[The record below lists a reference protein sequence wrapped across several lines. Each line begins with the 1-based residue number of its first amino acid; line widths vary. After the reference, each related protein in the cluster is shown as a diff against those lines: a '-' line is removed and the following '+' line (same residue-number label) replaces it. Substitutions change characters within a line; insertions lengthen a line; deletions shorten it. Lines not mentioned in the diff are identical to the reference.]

1 MSTNTDELIKKER
14 FPVSGM
20 TCAACA
26 SSIESVLR
34 QSEGVLKAEVNFA
47 TKDLWVEY
55 QAQIEAR
62 EIQKT
67 LQAVGY
73 DLIIEGEGESQEER
87 KEEAQ
92 ENFYQNLKKR
102 TAWSIALSLPVF
114 VASMF
119 FSAWSYT
126 PWLSLALSIPVLFYF
141 GAPFYQRAWKQLKHG
156 RANMDTLVALSTG
169 MAFLFSIS
177 ATFFP
182 ELWTSQGLEAHLYY
196 EAAVVI
202 ISFVSIGKLLEEKA
216 SSQTSSALKK
226 LMGLQAKQ
234 VTVIRNGEEAP
245 LDIKDLNIGDLIL
258 VKPGEKI
265 PVDGLVKSGSSY
277 VDESMISGEPIPI
290 HKEKRAQVFSG
301 TANQKGSL
309 KIIAQKLG
317 GETLLAHIIKRVQE
331 AQGSKAP
338 IQKMVDKIAAVFVPV
353 VLVIALTTFAVWYFS
368 GIENALAYA
377 LVNAI
382 SVLVIACPC
391 ALGLATPTAVM
402 VGIGRAA
409 ELNMLIKNAESL
421 EIAKKVNHLVLD
433 KTGTI
438 TQGKAR
444 ISNLQTFGE
453 GENKLGYLLAMEAQS
468 DHPLAQAVLL
478 HLKEKGLKGATI
490 QNLQNQAGQGL
501 TAEDEAGNTYLAGN
515 ESLLNKNGLV
525 LNEEQKSLYQ
535 QWQEE
540 AKSLVFFA
548 DSTAVLAILALE
560 DSLKEDSLAAI
571 HELQK
576 MGLVLHLMSGDNAGT
591 VKHLAEK
598 VGITHYKG
606 GQMPQDKSAYIKM
619 LQAQGKTVAMVGDG
633 INDAEALA
641 QANLS
646 IAMGHGSDIAI
657 DVAQITISNS
667 NLKTIPQAFR
677 LSQKTIRT
685 INQNLF
691 WAFIYNVIGIPVAA
705 GLLYPN
711 FGFLLNPMLA
721 GAAMAFSSVSVVTN
735 SLRLKNTKI

>member
-1 MSTNTDELIKKER
+1 MPSPDTEAILKDR

-34 QSEGVLKAEVNFA
+34 QTEGISKAEVNFA

-55 QAQIEAR
+55 KPQTNASK
-62 EIQKT
+62 IQKT

-73 DLIIEGEGESQEER
+73 DLILESEEQEER

-92 ENFYQNLKKR
+92 ENYYQNLKKR
-102 TAWSIALSLPVF
+102 TAWSVALSLPVF

-119 FSAWSYT
+119 FSRWTYT
-126 PWLSLALSIPVLFYF
+126 PWLSLAFSIPVLFYF
-141 GAPFYQRAWKQLKHG
+141 GAPFYQRAWKQLKHA
-156 RANMDTLVALSTG
+156 RANMDSLVALSTG
-169 MAFLFSIS
+169 MAFIFSII

-182 ELWTSQGLEAHLYY
+182 QLWTHQGLEAHLYY

-202 ISFVSIGKLLEEKA
+202 ISFVSIGKLLEERA
-216 SSQTSSALKK
+216 NSQTSSALKK

-234 VTVIRNGEEAP
+234 VTVIRNGEEKTLP
-245 LDIKDLNIGDLIL
+245 IKDLNLGDLLL

-265 PVDGLVKSGSSY
+265 PVDGLVKAGSSY
-277 VDESMISGEPIPI
+277 VDESMISGEPLPLL
-290 HKEKRAQVFSG
+290 KEKRSQVFSG
-301 TANQKGSL
+301 TTNQQGSL
-309 KIIAQKLG
+309 KVIAQKLG
-317 GETLLAHIIKRVQE
+317 GETLLAQIIKRVQE

-338 IQKMVDKIAAVFVPV
+338 IQKKVDKIASIFVPA
-353 VLVIALTTFAVWYFS
+353 VLLIAILCFAIWYFS
-368 GIENALAYA
+368 GLENAFAYG

-409 ELNMLIKNAESL
+409 EQNMLIKNAECL
-421 EIAKKVNHLVLD
+421 EIAKKVNHLILD

-444 ISNLQTFGE
+444 ISDIKTFGA
-453 GENKLGYLLAMEAQS
+453 GADKLGYLLAMEAQS

-478 HLKEKGLKGATI
+478 YLKEKGIKAQSI
-490 QNLQNQAGQGL
+490 QNLINQAGQGL
-501 TAEDEAGNTYLAGN
+501 SAEDKEGNLYLAGN
-515 ESLLNKNGLV
+515 ESLLLKHGL
-525 LNEEQKSLYQ
+525 SLSHAQ
-535 QWQEE
+535 QALCKKWQEE

-548 DSTAVLAILALE
+548 NDNGILAILALE
-560 DSLKEDSLAAI
+560 DSLKDDSLAAI
-571 HELQK
+571 RELRN
-576 MGLVLHLMSGDNAGT
+576 MGLELHLISGDNIGT
-591 VKHLAEK
+591 VQHLAEK
-598 VGITHYKG
+598 LGINNYRG
-606 GQMPQDKSAYIKM
+606 GQMPQDKSEYLKH
-619 LQAQGKTVAMVGDG
+619 LQAQGKLVAMVGDG

-641 QANLS
+641 QADLS

-667 NLKTIPQAFR
+667 SLSTIPKAFR

-691 WAFIYNVIGIPVAA
+691 WAFIYNIIGIPVAA
-705 GLLYPN
+705 GLLYPS
-711 FGFLLNPMLA
+711 FGFLLNPMIA
-721 GAAMAFSSVSVVTN
+721 GAAMAFSSVSVVSN
-735 SLRLKNTKI
+735 SLRLKNIKI

>member
-1 MSTNTDELIKKER
+1 MTLNDKNVAKSR

-26 SSIESVLR
+26 SSIESVL
-34 QSEGVLKAEVNFA
+34 QQHEGVLKAEVNFA

-55 QAQIEAR
+55 QPTLDAQD
-62 EIQKT
+62 IQKT
-67 LQAVGY
+67 LRAVGY
-73 DLIIEGEGESQEER
+73 DLILESENQEER

-92 ENFYQNLKKR
+92 INYYESLKKR
-102 TAWSIALSLPVF
+102 TLWSIALSLPVF
-114 VASMF
+114 VLSMF
-119 FSAWSYT
+119 FSAWPYT
-126 PWLSLALSIPVLFYF
+126 PWISLSLSIPVLFYF
-141 GAPFYQRAWKQLKHG
+141 GAAFYQRAWKQLKHG

-169 MAFLFSIS
+169 IAFLFSLS
-177 ATFFP
+177 ATFFAQ
-182 ELWTSQGLEAHLYY
+182 WWIAQGLEVHLYY

-202 ISFVSIGKLLEEKA
+202 ISFVSIGKLLEERA
-216 SSQTSSALKK
+216 NANTSSALKK
-226 LMGLQAKQ
+226 LIGLQAKQ
-234 VTVIRNGEEAP
+234 VTVIRNGQEEP

-258 VKPGEKI
+258 VKPGQKI
-265 PVDGLVKSGSSY
+265 PVDGLVKGGSSY
-277 VDESMISGEPIPI
+277 VDESMISGEPIAI
-290 HKEKRAQVFSG
+290 IKEKRSSVFSG
-301 TANQKGSL
+301 TTNQKGSL
-309 KIIAQKLG
+309 KVIAQKLG
-317 GETLLAHIIKRVQE
+317 DETLLAQIIKRVQE

-338 IQKMVDKIAAVFVPV
+338 IQKMVDKIAAVFVPL
-353 VLVIALTTFAVWYFS
+353 VLLIAIITFGIWYFS

-377 LVNAI
+377 LLNAI

-409 ELNMLIKNAESL
+409 ELNILIKNAESL
-421 EIAKKVNHLVLD
+421 EIAKKVSHLVLD

-444 ISNLQTFGE
+444 ISNLKTFAKGE
-453 GENKLGYLLAMEAQS
+453 EKLLVLMAMEAQS

-478 HLKEKGLKGATI
+478 YLKEKGLKAATI
-490 QNLQNQAGQGL
+490 KNLQNQVGL
-501 TAEDEAGNTYLAGN
+501 GLSAEDADGGSYFAGN
-515 ESLLNKNGLV
+515 ESLLNKNNIELSA
-525 LNEEQKSLYQ
+525 EQKVICKG
-535 QWQEE
+535 WEKE

-548 DSTAVLAILALE
+548 DNRQVLAILALE
-560 DSLKEDSLAAI
+560 DGLKEDSLAAI
-571 HELQK
+571 IALQK
-576 MGLVLHLMSGDNAGT
+576 MGLSLHLLSGDNIGT
-591 VKHLAEK
+591 VKQLAEK
-598 VGITHYKG
+598 LAIDNFRG
-606 GQMPQDKSAYIKM
+606 GQLPQDKAEYIKQ
-619 LQAQGKTVAMVGDG
+619 LQAQGQTVAMVGDG

-646 IAMGHGSDIAI
+646 IAMGHGADIAI

-667 NLKTIPQAFR
+667 NLKTIPKVLR

-721 GAAMAFSSVSVVTN
+721 GAAMALSSVSVVSN
-735 SLRLKNTKI
+735 SLRLKKTKI

>member
-1 MSTNTDELIKKER
+1 MTPTNNNKATKSR

-55 QAQIEAR
+55 QPNLEAQD
-62 EIQKT
+62 IQKT
-67 LQAVGY
+67 LRAVGY
-73 DLIIEGEGESQEER
+73 DLILEGNGQEER

-92 ENFYQNLKKR
+92 INYYESLKKR
-102 TAWSIALSLPVF
+102 TIWSILLSLPVF
-114 VASMF
+114 VISMF
-119 FSAWSYT
+119 FRTWTFT
-126 PWLSLALSIPVLFYF
+126 PWLSLILSIPVLFYF

-169 MAFLFSIS
+169 IAFLFSLS

-182 ELWTSQGLEAHLYY
+182 QWWTFQGLEVHLYY

-202 ISFVSIGKLLEEKA
+202 SSFVSIGKLLEERA
-216 SSQTSSALKK
+216 NANTSSALKK

-234 VTVIRNGEEAP
+234 VTVIRNGLEEE
-245 LDIKDLNIGDLIL
+245 LEIKDLSIGDLIL
-258 VKPGEKI
+258 VKPGQKI
-265 PVDGLVKSGSSY
+265 PVDGLVKGGSSY
-277 VDESMISGEPIPI
+277 VDESMISGEPLPI
-290 HKEKRAQVFSG
+290 IKEKRSTVFSG
-301 TANQKGSL
+301 TTNQKGSL
-309 KIIAQKLG
+309 KVIAQKLAD
-317 GETLLAHIIKRVQE
+317 ETLLAQIIKRVQE

-353 VLVIALTTFAVWYFS
+353 VLLIATITFGIWYFS
-368 GIENALAYA
+368 GTENALAYA
-377 LVNAI
+377 LLNAI

-421 EIAKKVNHLVLD
+421 EIARKIDHLVLD

-444 ISNLQTFGE
+444 ISNLKSFEE
-453 GENKLGYLLAMEAQS
+453 GAEKLPILMAMEAQS

-478 HLKEKGLKGATI
+478 YMKEEGLKTVVI
-490 QNLQNQAGQGL
+490 ENLQNEVGMGL
-501 TAEDEAGNTYLAGN
+501 SAEAEDGKHYFAGN
-515 ESLLNKNGLV
+515 ESLLQKNDIDLTP
-525 LNEEQKSLYQ
+525 EQKTICQ
-535 QWQEE
+535 DWQEE

-548 DSTAVLAILALE
+548 NQSRVLAIIALE
-560 DSLKEDSLAAI
+560 DGLKEDSLSAI
-571 HELQK
+571 LELQK
-576 MGLVLHLMSGDNAGT
+576 MGLTLHLLSGDHVQT
-591 VKHLAEK
+591 VKQIAEK
-598 VGITHYKG
+598 VGISKFHG
-606 GQMPQDKSAYIKM
+606 GQLPQNKAEYIKQ
-619 LQAQGKTVAMVGDG
+619 LQAEGKTVAMVGDG

-667 NLKTIPQAFR
+667 NLKTIPQVLR

-711 FGFLLNPMLA
+711 FGFLLNPMIA
-721 GAAMAFSSVSVVTN
+721 GVAMALSSVSVVSN
-735 SLRLKNTKI
+735 SLRLKKTKI

>member
-1 MSTNTDELIKKER
+1 MASINEEQIRKER

-34 QSEGVLKAEVNFA
+34 QSDGVLKAEVNFA

-55 QAQIEAR
+55 QPQLDAQDLK
-62 EIQKT
+62 KT

-73 DLIIEGEGESQEER
+73 DLILASEDQEEE
-87 KEEAQ
+87 KDKAQ
-92 ENFYQNLKKR
+92 ENYYESLKKR
-102 TAWSIALSLPVF
+102 TAWSIALSVPVF
-114 VASMF
+114 IASMF
-119 FSAWSYT
+119 FSTWSYT
-126 PWLSLALSIPVLFYF
+126 PWLSLALSVPVLFYF
-141 GAPFYQRAWKQLKHG
+141 GAAFYQRAWKQLKHG

-169 MAFLFSIS
+169 MAFLFSLG

-182 ELWTSQGLEAHLYY
+182 QLWTNQGLEAHLYY
-196 EAAVVI
+196 EAAMVI
-202 ISFVSIGKLLEEKA
+202 ISFVSIGKLLEERA
-216 SSQTSSALKK
+216 NSQTSSALKK

-234 VTVIRNGEEAP
+234 VSVIRNGEEAY
-245 LDIKDLNIGDLIL
+245 LDIKDLIVGDLIL

-265 PVDGLVKSGSSY
+265 PVDGMVKAGSSY
-277 VDESMISGEPIPI
+277 VDESMISGEPVPI
-290 HKEKRAQVFSG
+290 LKEKRATVYSG
-301 TANQKGSL
+301 TSNQKGSL

-317 GETLLAHIIKRVQE
+317 GETLLAQIIKRVQE

-353 VLVIALTTFAVWYFS
+353 VLLIALLTFGLWYFS
-368 GIENALAYA
+368 GIENALAYG

-421 EIAKKVNHLVLD
+421 EIAKKVKHLVLD

-444 ISNLQTFGE
+444 ISDLKIFGE
-453 GENKLGYLLAMEAQS
+453 TQDKLSYLLAMEAQS

-478 HLKEKGLKGATI
+478 HLKEKGLKAATI
-490 QNLQNQAGQGL
+490 QNLENQAGKGL
-501 TAEDEAGNTYLAGN
+501 RAEDDQGNHYFVGN
-515 ESLLNKNGLV
+515 ESLLLENGIK
-525 LNEEQKSLYQ
+525 LNAEQESLYK
-535 QWQEE
+535 QWQSE

-548 DSTAVLAILALE
+548 DQQKVLALLALE

-571 HELQK
+571 QELQR
-576 MGLVLHLMSGDNAGT
+576 MGLELHLMSGDNAGT
-591 VKHLAEK
+591 VKHIAEK
-598 VGITHYKG
+598 VGIKNYRG
-606 GQMPQDKSAYIKM
+606 GQMPQDKSYYIKQ

-641 QANLS
+641 QADLS

-667 NLKTIPQAFR
+667 NLKTLPKAFR

-685 INQNLF
+685 IKQNLF
-691 WAFIYNVIGIPVAA
+691 WAFIYNVVGIPLAA

-721 GAAMAFSSVSVVTN
+721 GAAMAFSSVSVVSN

>member
-1 MSTNTDELIKKER
+1 MTLNDKNVAKSR

-26 SSIESVLR
+26 SSIESVL
-34 QSEGVLKAEVNFA
+34 QQHEGVLKAEVNFA

-55 QAQIEAR
+55 QPTLDAQD
-62 EIQKT
+62 IQKT
-67 LQAVGY
+67 LRAVGY
-73 DLIIEGEGESQEER
+73 DLILESENQEEH

-92 ENFYQNLKKR
+92 INYYESLKKR
-102 TAWSIALSLPVF
+102 TLWSIALSLPVF
-114 VASMF
+114 VLSMF
-119 FSAWSYT
+119 FSAWPYT
-126 PWLSLALSIPVLFYF
+126 PWISLSLSIPVLFYF
-141 GAPFYQRAWKQLKHG
+141 GAAFYQRAWKQLKHG

-169 MAFLFSIS
+169 IAFLFSLS
-177 ATFFP
+177 ATFFAQ
-182 ELWTSQGLEAHLYY
+182 WWIAQGLEVHLYY

-202 ISFVSIGKLLEEKA
+202 ISFVSIGKLLEERA
-216 SSQTSSALKK
+216 NANTSSALKK
-226 LMGLQAKQ
+226 LIGLQAKQ
-234 VTVIRNGEEAP
+234 VTVIRNGQEEP

-258 VKPGEKI
+258 VKPGQKI
-265 PVDGLVKSGSSY
+265 PVDGLVKGGSSY
-277 VDESMISGEPIPI
+277 VDESMISGEPIAI
-290 HKEKRAQVFSG
+290 IKEKRSSVFSG
-301 TANQKGSL
+301 TTNQKGSL
-309 KIIAQKLG
+309 KVIAQKLG
-317 GETLLAHIIKRVQE
+317 DETLLAQIIKRVQE

-338 IQKMVDKIAAVFVPV
+338 IQKMVDKIAAVFVPL
-353 VLVIALTTFAVWYFS
+353 VLLIAIITFGIWYFS

-377 LVNAI
+377 LLNAI

-409 ELNMLIKNAESL
+409 ELNILIKNAESL
-421 EIAKKVNHLVLD
+421 EIAKKVSHLVLD

-444 ISNLQTFGE
+444 ISNLKTFAKGE
-453 GENKLGYLLAMEAQS
+453 EKLLVLMAMEAQS

-478 HLKEKGLKGATI
+478 YLKEKGLKAATI
-490 QNLQNQAGQGL
+490 KNLQNQVGL
-501 TAEDEAGNTYLAGN
+501 GLSAEDADGGSYFAGN
-515 ESLLNKNGLV
+515 ESLLNKNNIELSA
-525 LNEEQKSLYQ
+525 EQKVICKG
-535 QWQEE
+535 WEKE

-548 DSTAVLAILALE
+548 DNRQVLAILALE
-560 DSLKEDSLAAI
+560 DGLKEDSLAAI
-571 HELQK
+571 IALQK
-576 MGLVLHLMSGDNAGT
+576 MGLSLHLLSGDNIGT
-591 VKHLAEK
+591 VKQLAEK
-598 VGITHYKG
+598 LAIDYFRG
-606 GQMPQDKSAYIKM
+606 GQLPQDKAEYIKQ
-619 LQAQGKTVAMVGDG
+619 LQAQGQTVAMVGDG

-646 IAMGHGSDIAI
+646 IAMGHGADIAI

-667 NLKTIPQAFR
+667 NLKTIPKVLR

-721 GAAMAFSSVSVVTN
+721 GAAMALSSVSVVSN
-735 SLRLKNTKI
+735 SLRLKKTKI

>member
-1 MSTNTDELIKKER
+1 MVSISEEQIQKER

-34 QSEGVLKAEVNFA
+34 QSDGVLKAEVNFA

-55 QAQIEAR
+55 QPQLDAQDLK
-62 EIQKT
+62 KT
-67 LQAVGY
+67 LQSVGY
-73 DLIIEGEGESQEER
+73 DLILASEDQEEE
-87 KEEAQ
+87 KEKVQ
-92 ENFYQNLKKR
+92 EDYYQSLKKR

-182 ELWTSQGLEAHLYY
+182 QFWTAQGLEAHLYY

-202 ISFVSIGKLLEEKA
+202 ISFVSIGKLLEERA
-216 SSQTSSALKK
+216 NSQTSSALKK

-234 VTVIRNGEEAP
+234 VTVIRNGEEEN
-245 LDIKDLNIGDLIL
+245 LDIKDLIVGDLIL

-265 PVDGLVKSGSSY
+265 PVDGMVKAGSSY
-277 VDESMISGEPIPI
+277 VDESMISGEPLPI
-290 HKEKRAQVFSG
+290 HKEKRATVYSG
-301 TANQKGSL
+301 TSNQKGSL

-317 GETLLAHIIKRVQE
+317 GETLLAQIINRVQE

-353 VLVIALTTFAVWYFS
+353 VLVIALLTFGIWYFS
-368 GIENALAYA
+368 GIENALAYG

-421 EIAKKVNHLVLD
+421 EIAKKVKHLVLD

-444 ISNLQTFGE
+444 ISDLKIFGE
-453 GENKLGYLLAMEAQS
+453 TQDKLSYLLAMEAQS

-478 HLKEKGLKGATI
+478 HLKEKGLKAAAI
-490 QNLQNQAGQGL
+490 KNLENQAGKGL
-501 TAEDEAGNTYLAGN
+501 RAEDDHGNHYFVGN
-515 ESLLNKNGLV
+515 ESLLLENGIT
-525 LNEEQKSLYQ
+525 LNEEQKTLGQ

-548 DSTAVLAILALE
+548 DKQNVLALLALE

-571 HELQK
+571 QELQK
-576 MGLVLHLMSGDNAGT
+576 MGLELHLMSGDNAAT

-598 VGITHYKG
+598 VGIRNYRG
-606 GQMPQDKSAYIKM
+606 GQMPQDKSDYIKQ
-619 LQAQGKTVAMVGDG
+619 LQAKGKTVAMVGDG

-641 QANLS
+641 QADLS
-646 IAMGHGSDIAI
+646 IAMGHGSDIAM

-667 NLKTIPQAFR
+667 NLNTLPKAFR

-721 GAAMAFSSVSVVTN
+721 GAAMALSSVSVVSN

>member
-1 MSTNTDELIKKER
+1 MTLNDKNVAKSR

-26 SSIESVLR
+26 SSIESVL
-34 QSEGVLKAEVNFA
+34 QQHEGVLKAEVNFA

-55 QAQIEAR
+55 QPTLDAQD
-62 EIQKT
+62 IQKT
-67 LQAVGY
+67 LRAVGY
-73 DLIIEGEGESQEER
+73 DLILESENQEER

-92 ENFYQNLKKR
+92 INYYESLKKR
-102 TAWSIALSLPVF
+102 TLWSIALSLPVF
-114 VASMF
+114 VLSMF
-119 FSAWSYT
+119 FSAWPYT
-126 PWLSLALSIPVLFYF
+126 PWISLSLSIPVLFYF
-141 GAPFYQRAWKQLKHG
+141 GAAFYQRAWKQLKHG

-169 MAFLFSIS
+169 IAFLFSLS
-177 ATFFP
+177 ATFFAQ
-182 ELWTSQGLEAHLYY
+182 WWIAQGLEVHLYY

-202 ISFVSIGKLLEEKA
+202 ISFVSIGKLLEERA
-216 SSQTSSALKK
+216 NANTSSALKK
-226 LMGLQAKQ
+226 LIGLQAKQ
-234 VTVIRNGEEAP
+234 VTVIRNGQEEP

-258 VKPGEKI
+258 VKPGQKI
-265 PVDGLVKSGSSY
+265 PVDGLVKGGSSY
-277 VDESMISGEPIPI
+277 VDESMISGEPIAI
-290 HKEKRAQVFSG
+290 IKEKRSSVFSG
-301 TANQKGSL
+301 TTNQKGSL
-309 KIIAQKLG
+309 KVIAQKLG
-317 GETLLAHIIKRVQE
+317 DETLLAQIIKRVQE

-338 IQKMVDKIAAVFVPV
+338 IQKMVDKIAAVFVPL
-353 VLVIALTTFAVWYFS
+353 VLLIAIITFGIWYFS

-377 LVNAI
+377 LLNAI

-409 ELNMLIKNAESL
+409 ELNILIKNAESL
-421 EIAKKVNHLVLD
+421 EIAKKVSHLVLD

-444 ISNLQTFGE
+444 ISNLKTFAKGE
-453 GENKLGYLLAMEAQS
+453 EKLLVLMAMEAQS

-478 HLKEKGLKGATI
+478 YLKEKGLKAATI
-490 QNLQNQAGQGL
+490 KHLQNQVGL
-501 TAEDEAGNTYLAGN
+501 GLSAEDADGGSYFAGN
-515 ESLLNKNGLV
+515 ESLLNKNNIELSA
-525 LNEEQKSLYQ
+525 EQKVICKG
-535 QWQEE
+535 WEKE
-540 AKSLVFFA
+540 AKSLIFFA
-548 DSTAVLAILALE
+548 DNRQVLAILALE
-560 DSLKEDSLAAI
+560 DGLKEDSLAAI
-571 HELQK
+571 IALQK
-576 MGLVLHLMSGDNAGT
+576 MGLNLHLLSGDNIGT
-591 VKHLAEK
+591 VKQLAEK
-598 VGITHYKG
+598 LAIDNFRG
-606 GQMPQDKSAYIKM
+606 GQLPQDKAEYIKQ
-619 LQAQGKTVAMVGDG
+619 LQAQGQTVAMVGDG

-646 IAMGHGSDIAI
+646 IAMGHGADIAI

-667 NLKTIPQAFR
+667 NLKTIPKVLR

-721 GAAMAFSSVSVVTN
+721 GAAMALSSVSVVSN
-735 SLRLKNTKI
+735 SLRLKKTKI

>member
-1 MSTNTDELIKKER
+1 MTLNDKNVAKSR

-26 SSIESVLR
+26 SSIESVL
-34 QSEGVLKAEVNFA
+34 QQHEGVLKAEVNFA

-55 QAQIEAR
+55 QPTLDAQD
-62 EIQKT
+62 IQKT
-67 LQAVGY
+67 LRAVGY
-73 DLIIEGEGESQEER
+73 DLILESENQEER

-92 ENFYQNLKKR
+92 INYYESLKKR
-102 TAWSIALSLPVF
+102 TLWSIALSLPVF
-114 VASMF
+114 VLSMF
-119 FSAWSYT
+119 FSAWPYT
-126 PWLSLALSIPVLFYF
+126 PWISLSLSIPVLFYF
-141 GAPFYQRAWKQLKHG
+141 GAAFYQRAWKQLKHG

-169 MAFLFSIS
+169 IAFLFSLS
-177 ATFFP
+177 ATFFAQ
-182 ELWTSQGLEAHLYY
+182 WWIAQGLEVHLYY

-202 ISFVSIGKLLEEKA
+202 ISFVSIGKLLEERA
-216 SSQTSSALKK
+216 NANTSSALKK
-226 LMGLQAKQ
+226 LIGLQAKQ
-234 VTVIRNGEEAP
+234 VTVIRNGQEEP

-258 VKPGEKI
+258 VKPGQKI
-265 PVDGLVKSGSSY
+265 PVDGLVKGGSSY
-277 VDESMISGEPIPI
+277 VDESMISGEPIAI
-290 HKEKRAQVFSG
+290 IKEKRSSVFSG
-301 TANQKGSL
+301 TTNQKGSL
-309 KIIAQKLG
+309 KVIAQKLG
-317 GETLLAHIIKRVQE
+317 DETLLAQIIKRVQE

-338 IQKMVDKIAAVFVPV
+338 IQKMVDKIAAVFVPL
-353 VLVIALTTFAVWYFS
+353 VLLIAIITFGIWYFS

-377 LVNAI
+377 LLNAI

-409 ELNMLIKNAESL
+409 ELNILIKNAESL
-421 EIAKKVNHLVLD
+421 EIAKKVSHLVLD

-444 ISNLQTFGE
+444 ISNLKTFAKGE
-453 GENKLGYLLAMEAQS
+453 EKLLVLMAMEAQS

-478 HLKEKGLKGATI
+478 YLKEKGLKAATI
-490 QNLQNQAGQGL
+490 KHLQNQVGL
-501 TAEDEAGNTYLAGN
+501 GLSAEDADGGSYFAGN
-515 ESLLNKNGLV
+515 ESLLNKNNIELSA
-525 LNEEQKSLYQ
+525 EQKVICKG
-535 QWQEE
+535 WEKE

-548 DSTAVLAILALE
+548 DNRQVLAILALE
-560 DSLKEDSLAAI
+560 DGLKEDSLAAI
-571 HELQK
+571 IALQK
-576 MGLVLHLMSGDNAGT
+576 MGLSLHLLSGDNIGT
-591 VKHLAEK
+591 VKQLAEK
-598 VGITHYKG
+598 LAIDYFRG
-606 GQMPQDKSAYIKM
+606 GQLPQDKAEYIKQ
-619 LQAQGKTVAMVGDG
+619 LQAQGQTVAMVGDG

-646 IAMGHGSDIAI
+646 IAMGHGADIAI

-667 NLKTIPQAFR
+667 NLKTIPKVLR

-721 GAAMAFSSVSVVTN
+721 GAAMALSSVSVVSN
-735 SLRLKNTKI
+735 SLRLKKTKI

>member
-1 MSTNTDELIKKER
+1 MSTNTAETIKNER

-47 TKDLWVEY
+47 TKDLWLEY
-55 QAQIEAR
+55 AEQTNPS

-73 DLIIEGEGESQEER
+73 DLILESDGQEER

-92 ENFYQNLKKR
+92 ENYYQSLKKR
-102 TAWSIALSLPVF
+102 TAWSIALTLPVF

-119 FSAWSYT
+119 FSTWHYT
-126 PWLSLALSIPVLFYF
+126 PWLSLTLSIPILFYF

-156 RANMDTLVALSTG
+156 RANMDSLVALSTG
-169 MAFLFSIS
+169 MAFLFSII

-182 ELWTSQGLEAHLYY
+182 RLWTEQGLEAHLYY

-202 ISFVSIGKLLEEKA
+202 ISFVSIGKLLEERA
-216 SSQTSSALKK
+216 NSQTSSALKK

-234 VTVIRNGEEAP
+234 VTVIRNGEEEL
-245 LDIKDLNIGDLIL
+245 LDIKELNIGDLIL

-265 PVDGLVKSGSSY
+265 PVDGLVKAGSSY
-277 VDESMISGEPIPI
+277 VDESMISGEPLPLL
-290 HKEKRAQVFSG
+290 KEKRSEVFSG

-309 KIIAQKLG
+309 KVIAQKLG
-317 GETLLAHIIKRVQE
+317 GETLLAQIIKRVQQ

-338 IQKMVDKIAAVFVPV
+338 IQKKVDKIAAVFVPV
-353 VLVIALTTFAVWYFS
+353 VLVIALLCFAIWYFS
-368 GIENALAYA
+368 GIENALAYG

-409 ELNMLIKNAESL
+409 EQNILIKNAESL
-421 EIAKKVNHLVLD
+421 EIAKKVNHLILD

-444 ISNLQTFGE
+444 ISNLETFGS
-453 GENKLGYLLAMEAQS
+453 GADKLSYLLAMEAQS

-478 HLKEKGLKGATI
+478 HLKEKGGKAAPI
-490 QNLQNQAGQGL
+490 QNLENQAGQGL
-501 TAEDEAGNTYLAGN
+501 YAEDENANFYLAGN
-515 ESLLNKNGLV
+515 ESLLSKYGISL
-525 LNEEQKSLYQ
+525 EPEQKQLCAA
-535 QWQEE
+535 WQKE

-548 DSTAVLAILALE
+548 DKNSLLAILALE
-560 DSLKEDSLAAI
+560 DSLKVDSLAAI
-571 HELQK
+571 QELRN
-576 MGLVLHLMSGDNAGT
+576 MGLELHLISGDNEGT

-598 VGITHYKG
+598 VGILNYRG
-606 GQMPQDKSAYIKM
+606 AQMPQDKSDYIKQ
-619 LQAQGKTVAMVGDG
+619 LQAEGKMVAMVGDG

-667 NLKTIPQAFR
+667 NLNTIPKAFR

-691 WAFIYNVIGIPVAA
+691 WAFIYNIIGIPIAA
-705 GLLYPN
+705 GLLYPS

-721 GAAMAFSSVSVVTN
+721 GAAMAFSSVSVVSN

>member
-1 MSTNTDELIKKER
+1 MTLNDKNVAKSR

-26 SSIESVLR
+26 SSIESVL
-34 QSEGVLKAEVNFA
+34 QQHEGVLKAEVNFA

-55 QAQIEAR
+55 QPTLDAQD
-62 EIQKT
+62 IQKT
-67 LQAVGY
+67 LRAVGY
-73 DLIIEGEGESQEER
+73 DLILESEDQEER

-92 ENFYQNLKKR
+92 INYYESLKKR
-102 TAWSIALSLPVF
+102 TLWSIALSLPVF
-114 VASMF
+114 VLSMF
-119 FSAWSYT
+119 FSAWPYT
-126 PWLSLALSIPVLFYF
+126 PWISLSLSIPVLFYF
-141 GAPFYQRAWKQLKHG
+141 GAAFYQRAWKQLKHG

-169 MAFLFSIS
+169 IAFLFSLS
-177 ATFFP
+177 ATFFAQ
-182 ELWTSQGLEAHLYY
+182 WWIAQGLEVHLYY

-202 ISFVSIGKLLEEKA
+202 ISFVSIGKLLEERA
-216 SSQTSSALKK
+216 NANTSSALKK
-226 LMGLQAKQ
+226 LIGLQAKQ
-234 VTVIRNGEEAP
+234 VTVIRNGQEEP

-258 VKPGEKI
+258 VKPGQKI
-265 PVDGLVKSGSSY
+265 PVDGLVKGGSSY
-277 VDESMISGEPIPI
+277 VDESMISGEPIAI
-290 HKEKRAQVFSG
+290 IKEKRSSVFSG
-301 TANQKGSL
+301 TTNQKGSL
-309 KIIAQKLG
+309 KVIAQKLG
-317 GETLLAHIIKRVQE
+317 DETLLAQIIKRVQE

-338 IQKMVDKIAAVFVPV
+338 IQKMVDKIAAVFVPL
-353 VLVIALTTFAVWYFS
+353 VLLIAIITFGIWYFS

-377 LVNAI
+377 LLNAI

-409 ELNMLIKNAESL
+409 ELNILIKNAESL
-421 EIAKKVNHLVLD
+421 EIAKKVSHLVLD

-444 ISNLQTFGE
+444 ISNLKTFAKGE
-453 GENKLGYLLAMEAQS
+453 EKLLVLMAMEAQS

-478 HLKEKGLKGATI
+478 YLKEKGLKAATI
-490 QNLQNQAGQGL
+490 KHLQNQVGL
-501 TAEDEAGNTYLAGN
+501 GLSAEDADGGSYFAGN
-515 ESLLNKNGLV
+515 ESLLNKNNIELSA
-525 LNEEQKSLYQ
+525 EQKVICKG
-535 QWQEE
+535 WEKE

-548 DSTAVLAILALE
+548 DNRQVLAILALE
-560 DSLKEDSLAAI
+560 DGLKEDSLAAI
-571 HELQK
+571 IALQK
-576 MGLVLHLMSGDNAGT
+576 MGLSLHLLSGDNIGT
-591 VKHLAEK
+591 VKQLAEK
-598 VGITHYKG
+598 LAIDNFRG
-606 GQMPQDKSAYIKM
+606 GQLPQDKAEYIKQ
-619 LQAQGKTVAMVGDG
+619 LQAQGQTVAMVGDG

-646 IAMGHGSDIAI
+646 IAMGHGADIAI

-667 NLKTIPQAFR
+667 NLKTIPKVLR

-721 GAAMAFSSVSVVTN
+721 GAAMALSSVSVVSN
-735 SLRLKNTKI
+735 SLRLKKTKI

>member
-1 MSTNTDELIKKER
+1 MSTNTAETIKNER

-47 TKDLWVEY
+47 TKDLWLEY
-55 QAQIEAR
+55 AEQTNPS

-73 DLIIEGEGESQEER
+73 DLILESDGQEER

-92 ENFYQNLKKR
+92 ENYYQSLKKR
-102 TAWSIALSLPVF
+102 TAWSIALTLPVF

-119 FSAWSYT
+119 FSTWHYT
-126 PWLSLALSIPVLFYF
+126 PWLSLTLSIPILFYF

-156 RANMDTLVALSTG
+156 RANMDSLVALSTG
-169 MAFLFSIS
+169 MAFLFSII

-182 ELWTSQGLEAHLYY
+182 RLWTEQGLEAHLYY

-202 ISFVSIGKLLEEKA
+202 ISFVSIGKLLEERA
-216 SSQTSSALKK
+216 NSQTSSALKK

-234 VTVIRNGEEAP
+234 VTVIRNGEEEL
-245 LDIKDLNIGDLIL
+245 LDIKELNIGDLIL

-265 PVDGLVKSGSSY
+265 PVDGLVKAGSSY
-277 VDESMISGEPIPI
+277 VDESMISGEPLPLL
-290 HKEKRAQVFSG
+290 KEKRSEVFSG

-309 KIIAQKLG
+309 KVIAQKLG
-317 GETLLAHIIKRVQE
+317 GETLLAQIIKRVQQ

-338 IQKMVDKIAAVFVPV
+338 IQKKVDKIAAVFVPV
-353 VLVIALTTFAVWYFS
+353 VLVIASLCLAIWYFS
-368 GIENALAYA
+368 GIENALAYG

-409 ELNMLIKNAESL
+409 EQNILIKNAESL
-421 EIAKKVNHLVLD
+421 EIAKKVNHLILD

-444 ISNLQTFGE
+444 ISNLETFGS
-453 GENKLGYLLAMEAQS
+453 GADKLSYLLAMEAQS

-478 HLKEKGLKGATI
+478 HLKEKGGKAAPI
-490 QNLQNQAGQGL
+490 QNLENQAGQGL
-501 TAEDEAGNTYLAGN
+501 YAEDENANFYLAGN
-515 ESLLNKNGLV
+515 ESLLSKYGISL
-525 LNEEQKSLYQ
+525 EPEQKQLCAA
-535 QWQEE
+535 WQKE

-548 DSTAVLAILALE
+548 DKNSLLAILALE
-560 DSLKEDSLAAI
+560 DSLKVDSLAAI
-571 HELQK
+571 QELRN
-576 MGLVLHLMSGDNAGT
+576 MGLELHLISGDNEGT

-598 VGITHYKG
+598 VGILNYRG
-606 GQMPQDKSAYIKM
+606 AQMPQDKSDYIKQ
-619 LQAQGKTVAMVGDG
+619 LQAEGKMVAMVGDG

-667 NLKTIPQAFR
+667 NLNTIPKAFR

-691 WAFIYNVIGIPVAA
+691 WAFIYNIIGIPIAA
-705 GLLYPN
+705 GLLYPS

-721 GAAMAFSSVSVVTN
+721 GAAMAFSSVSVVSN